1 VLLSIEEDTVLS
13 HLWRWFVGL
22 HLVSGG
28 LYVTLVVVLFVGLSA
43 LLITHRDRRWFTRR
57 VPVAVLAALV
67 LVGLAQ
73 LALVVTKPFPDGL
86 PWVVPLW
93 IGLGLLGT
101 TLAVAGWPRL
111 RWWRRGLTVLA
122 LVGVLLGA
130 ANNVNVVYQP
140 FPTVAAA
147 LQLPPYDQV
156 DAAEVLTEDAV
167 STASL
172 ADWTPPA
179 GMPDTGALTQV
190 DIPATA
196 SGFPARP
203 AWVYL
208 PPAYLSSDRPALPV
222 LVLLGGQPGSPRDWI
237 DGGQLAHRLDAW
249 AAAHHGLAPVVVM
262 PDDLGG
268 EGSNPLCLDSALGKA
283 DTYLAQDVPAW
294 ITQHLQVDTDHAH
307 WAVGGF
313 SYGGTCAMQLATNH
327 PDLFPTLLDASGQR
341 APTLGSAA
349 DTLQASFPG
358 DQAALDAVDPL
369 HLLAARQYPDLAA
382 YLVVGKDDDD
392 YRPQTEEV
400 AAALEGAGASVVT
413 TELPGG
419 HSWDVW
425 GPGLEGALPW
435 LAQRLG
441 LPA

>member
-1 VLLSIEEDTVLS
+1 MQLSIEEDIVLS
-13 HLWRWFVGL
+13 RLWRWFVGL

-28 LYVTLVVVLFVGLSA
+28 LYVTLVVVLFVGLAA
-43 LLITHRDRRWFTRR
+43 LLVAHRDRRWFTRR
-57 VPVAVLAALV
+57 VPVAVLAAAV
-67 LVGLAQ
+67 LLGIAQ
-73 LALVVTKPFPDGL
+73 VALVVTKPFPDGL
-86 PWVVPLW
+86 PWLVPLW
-93 IGLGLLGT
+93 IGLGLLGI
-101 TLAVAGWPRL
+101 TLAVVGWTRQ
-111 RWWRRGLTVLA
+111 RWWRRVLIVLA
-122 LVGVLLGA
+122 LVGVVLGA
-130 ANNVNVVYQP
+130 ANNVNAVYQP

-156 DAAEVLTEDAV
+156 DAADVLTDDAAS
-167 STASL
+167 STPL

-190 DIPATA
+190 TIPATA

-237 DGGQLAHRLDAW
+237 DGGQLAHRLDDW
-249 AAAHHGLAPVVVM
+249 AAKHHGLAPVVVM

-283 DTYLAQDVPAW
+283 DTYLSVDVPAW
-294 ITQHLQVDTDHAH
+294 IGAHLQVDTDHAH

-313 SYGGTCAMQLATNH
+313 SYGGTCALQLATNH
-327 PDLFPTLLDASGQR
+327 TTLFPTLFDASGQR
-341 APTLGSAA
+341 APTLGSDA
-349 DTLQASFPG
+349 DTLQATFGG
-358 DQAALDAVDPL
+358 DQAAFDAVDPL
-369 HLLAARQYPDLAA
+369 HLLAAHQYPDLAA
-382 YLVVGKDDDD
+382 YLVVGKDDDK
-392 YRPQTEEV
+392 YGPAAVEV
-400 AAALEGAGASVVT
+400 GAALKGAGATVVST
-413 TELPGG
+413 QLPGG

-435 LAQRLG
+435 LAQQLG
-441 LPA
+441 LPS